1 MRQDVQRAAG
11 GVRQPACDAG
21 GVGKGRGLPADLCRL
36 QVAQHSLL
44 EHAEGVRLVLKSQ
57 LPAAST
63 RCSVTILALT
73 ILALALTLTIL
84 FRSRSH
90 TYYARSRSRCSLT
103 LTFSLSLSM
112 LSLSLTGI
120 AWSIAGG
127 TALAPGACWT
137 ASCQYARDAE

>member
-63 RCSVTILALT
+63 RCRVTILALP
-73 ILALALTLTIL
+73 LFSRLLSLSPFYFVLALTLTTLALALAVLSLSL
-84 FRSRSH
+84 FRSRSQC
-90 TYYARSRSRCSLT
+90 SRYRLP
-103 LTFSLSLSM
+103 
-112 LSLSLTGI
+112 
-120 AWSIAGG
+120 A
-127 TALAPGACWT
+127 
-137 ASCQYARDAE
+137 